1 MPRQVRI
8 EFEGAIYHVMARGNQ
23 RNRIFAS
30 PDGGDENLFLQTLG
44 ECCERTG
51 FRIWAWVLM
60 GNHYHLLVETPS
72 ANLVAGMAWL
82 QNTYTRRF
90 NSHHRQWGR
99 LFGDR
104 YKSVL
109 IESAGTRD
117 GTIDDSYLQTL
128 LDYIHL
134 NPVRAGFVPSESFNG
149 LLDYPWSSLVQ
160 AYAVAPEARVP
171 WRAVADG
178 LSIFRCEDRA
188 ADRRRFVERLESRMK
203 SEAAERCGLS
213 EIDGQTLRSTL
224 RKGWYWGG
232 ESFKETLLQK
242 LDLLKAGT
250 MPVAKDFRSSDQ
262 ARDHDL
268 RGGERIISEAVE
280 RFGLKG
286 GRREDFMDLPRGDLR
301 RVTVAW
307 AVYRHT
313 SLRQSWI
320 ADRLGLHSGDNVSAQ
335 VRKLSTRPTKELSP
349 EIRAWM
355 KAFP

>member
-8 EFEGAIYHVMARGNQ
+8 EFEGALYHVMARGNQ

-30 PDGGDENLFLQTLG
+30 PDGGDESLFLETLD
-44 ECCERTG
+44 ECCERSG

-60 GNHYHLLVETPS
+60 GNHYHLLIETPS

-90 NSHHRQWGR
+90 NSRHGQWGR

-109 IESAGTRD
+109 IESGRRD
-117 GTIDDSYLQTL
+117 DTCGDSYLQTL

-134 NPVRAGFVPSESFNG
+134 NPVRAGLVPTESLPG
-149 LLDYPWSSLVQ
+149 LMDYPWSSLVQ
-160 AYAVAPEARVP
+160 AYAVAPEARAP
-171 WRAVADG
+171 WMAVTDG
-178 LSIFRCEDRA
+178 LALFRCKDRA
-188 ADRRRFVERLESRMK
+188 ADRRQFVERLEGRMK
-203 SEAAERCGLS
+203 AEAADACGLS
-213 EIDGQTLRSTL
+213 EIEGQTLRSTL

-242 LDLLKAGT
+242 LEGLKGGS

-262 ARDHDL
+262 ARDHHL
-268 RGGERIISEAVE
+268 RDGERIISEAVQQ
-280 RFGLKG
+280 FGLNG
-286 GRREDFMDLPRGDLR
+286 GRREDFLALPRGDLR
-301 RVTVAW
+301 RVAVAW
-307 AVYRHT
+307 AVYRRT

-320 ADRLGLHSGDNVSAQ
+320 ADRLGLRSGDNVSAQ
-335 VRKLSTRPTKELSP
+335 VRKLSTRAIEELSP
-349 EIRAWM
+349 EIQMWM
-355 KAFP
+355 KAFE